1 MLQLLTGSGTIRSAG
16 VPTVTYLSCVTSAP
30 FKCPG
35 ISTRNAGANAGT
47 LRGKMNGVVG
57 TFETETATVRPLM
70 VLPALIGF
78 FFSFRLFIVLL
89 AVRVFQADP
98 QTGVGVSLGLNFLL
112 LGIVAFHSLGSAPR
126 TVESILRLPACLWVL
141 LFLGFSGIS
150 LFWCTAVSLP
160 AAVAFWC
167 AMLADATMVVFLL
180 RTGPVIEM
188 SSALMKGYVC
198 GACCIALIAWIL
210 PAQSDLRLG
219 DEELLGANQIGY
231 ACAFA
236 IFLAQFLILVR
247 RDQGPWKSSIWLL
260 AVTLLRSL
268 SKTTII
274 AFVAG
279 QAILLVRDKSIT
291 RKAKTRILLATA
303 IVIAISSSLL
313 ASYYDVYTNAGNQSE
328 TLTGRIGIWAYIFGE
343 ALDRP
348 WIGHGFHSV
357 WKVIPPFGPDQFEA
371 RHAHNELLQQF
382 YAYGAVGV
390 LMLIGIYRSFYRQ
403 ARRLPASSLKT
414 LLFGL
419 LVFVI
424 VRGLADTEAFDL
436 SFPLWAIIMFSAIV
450 AQSCGLPQSAAITD
464 LPSAS
469 TSLSQ

>member
-1 MLQLLTGSGTIRSAG
+1 
-16 VPTVTYLSCVTSAP
+16 
-30 FKCPG
+30 
-35 ISTRNAGANAGT
+35 
-47 LRGKMNGVVG
+47 MNGGVR
-57 TFETETATVRPLM
+57 TFETENAAVGPFM

-78 FFSFRLFIVLL
+78 FFSFRLFTVVL
-89 AVRVFQADP
+89 AVRVFQTDP

-112 LGIVAFHSLGSAPR
+112 LGIVAFHSLGPAPR
-126 TVESILRLPACLWVL
+126 TAESILRLPACLWVL
-141 LFLGFSGIS
+141 LFLGFSGSS
-150 LFWCTAVSLP
+150 LFWSATASLP
-160 AAVAFWC
+160 AAAAFWC
-167 AMLADATMVVFLL
+167 AMLADAAMVVFLL
-180 RTGPVIEM
+180 RTGPISEM

-236 IFLAQFLILVR
+236 IFLSQYLVLVR

-260 AVTLLRSL
+260 AITLLRSL

-274 AFVAG
+274 AFMIG
-279 QAILLVRDKSIT
+279 QTILLVRDKSIT
-291 RKAKTRILLATA
+291 RKAKTRILLAA
-303 IVIAISSSLL
+303 ALVIAMSSSLL
-313 ASYYDVYTNAGNQSE
+313 VSYYDVYTNTNAGNQTE

-343 ALDRP
+343 ALERP

-357 WKVIPPFGPDQFEA
+357 WKVIPPFGQDQFEA

-382 YAYGAVGV
+382 YAYGVAGV
-390 LMLIGIYRSFYRQ
+390 LMLIGIYSSFYRQ

-419 LVFVI
+419 LIFVL
-424 VRGLADTEAFDL
+424 VRGLADTESFDL

-450 AQSCGLPQSAAITD
+450 AQSRGLPQSAAITD